1 MVNEQNYLTDKE
13 ATSQL
18 VALGRRMYEH
28 DYVVTNDGNITVKVS
43 PTELWVTPTG
53 ISKGYMTPDMMVK
66 MDLEGNIISG
76 SYKPSSE
83 IKMHLRVY
91 KENPQ
96 VCGVVHAHPI
106 NATSFAIAGIPLDAP
121 ILVEAMLQL
130 GAVPIARYAKPGT
143 YDVADSI
150 APYCND
156 YNAVLLSNHGALTW
170 GNSLMQAY
178 NRMEVLE
185 TYAKMTLNVQALNR
199 CRALSNQQIAE
210 LQKLRVDMGLGRGKL
225 PLGVSTPENLT
236 DILPTVLQGE

>member
-1 MVNEQNYLTDKE
+1 MDNEQNYPTDKE

-18 VALGRRMYEH
+18 VTLGRRMYEH

-43 PTELWVTPTG
+43 PTEIWVTPTG
-53 ISKGYMTPDMMVK
+53 VSKGYMTTDMMVK
-66 MDLEGNIISG
+66 MDLDGNIVAG

-91 KENPQ
+91 RENPL

-121 ILVEAMLQL
+121 ILVEAILQL
-130 GAVPIARYAKPGT
+130 GAVPIAHYAKPGT

-185 TYAKMTLNVQALNR
+185 TYAKMALNVYLLNR
-199 CRALSNQQIAE
+199 CRALSEQQITE
-210 LQKLRVDMGLGRGKL
+210 LQNLRADMGFGFSKL
-225 PLGVSTPENLT
+225 PLGVPTPENLT
-236 DILPTVLQGE
+236 DVLPTIQ